1 MAVAA
6 VTWTRSRK
14 SSILG
19 LVRHF
24 DGFPVNQAR
33 KKAAVCCE
41 LDRMRSRFGYY
52 CVAMWANLLR
62 TRAERLPVWAA
73 LCTGR
78 ADGSNFQYPA
88 HEKHSILAMVRAPE
102 AEVNGRIHALLKS
115 TGWFEPEIKS
125 LKVLDQPF
133 HS

>member
-1 MAVAA
+1 MM
-6 VTWTRSRK
+6 
-14 SSILG
+14 LE
-19 LVRHF
+19 
-24 DGFPVNQAR
+24 
-33 KKAAVCCE
+33 E
-41 LDRMRSRFGYY
+41 LQRRNYSEHTTLFGYY
-52 CVAMWANLLR
+52 CVSMWANLLR

-78 ADGSNFQYPA
+78 ADGSNPQYPA

-133 HS
+133 HSDDPIMRSCHESAINKSGGIVVYSDPID